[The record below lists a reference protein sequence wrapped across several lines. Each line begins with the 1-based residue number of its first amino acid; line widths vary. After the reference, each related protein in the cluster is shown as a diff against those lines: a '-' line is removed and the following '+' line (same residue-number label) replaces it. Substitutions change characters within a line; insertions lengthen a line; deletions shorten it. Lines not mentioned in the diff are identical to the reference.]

1 MHETIIDLFGIRI
14 TGWKIIGYV
23 GVLLFTARWFVQ
35 AWASRRA
42 KKPVVPL
49 MFWII
54 SIVGSL
60 MCLAYFIFGK
70 NDSVGILGYLFP
82 SAVAFYNVYLEI
94 THRLRAK
101 NHAETDTP
109 SPTG

>member
-94 THRLRAK
+94 THRLRVK

>member
-1 MHETIIDLFGIRI
+1 
-14 TGWKIIGYV
+14 
-23 GVLLFTARWFVQ
+23 
-35 AWASRRA
+35 
-42 KKPVVPL
+42 

-60 MCLAYFIFGK
+60 MCLAYFILGK

-94 THRLRAK
+94 THRLRAEK
-101 NHAETDTP
+101 PAGTDTS
-109 SPTG
+109 SPAR